1 MNGRQG
7 IAVIHYSL
15 FRFSL
20 YIPFPFSHRDRSP
33 LLAGKARKYTH
44 ANTPEETFFVEIQAG
59 L

>member
-1 MNGRQG
+1 MNGRRG

-44 ANTPEETFFVEIQAG
+44 ANTPEETF